1 MKKLLLL
8 LIVFNS
14 LINAAAGQS
23 KADLEEQR
31 KKALEEI
38 SYVDNLLKNTE
49 KEKTE
54 SIGKLN
60 IISSKLNLRE
70 KVINGMKSEISLLSE
85 RIELNNLAME
95 MMEEDLIIL
104 KRDYSAAIVN
114 AYKSKKVNPEL
125 SYILSARDF
134 NQGYKRMKYLQQV
147 TRFRRR
153 ESEIIMELKERIED
167 AKKRLENDL
176 LVVSDLKDREEI
188 QKKLLESERRNKQAV
203 VRSLGSREKQLRK
216 ELEEKRRIAKK
227 IESEIARI
235 IEEERRKSVKSDLTL
250 EQKLIGDNFA
260 DNKGRLPWPVE
271 RGIITSQF
279 GIRNHPVLRYV
290 TEENI
295 GIEITSAGES
305 AVRSVFK
312 GEVVKVFALTGA
324 NWTVLIRHGRYLTAY
339 QNIVGVKVKQGEK
352 VETKQVI
359 GMVFNDKNDGNK
371 SVLKFMIFEDKSKS
385 DPEKLDPELWISKN

>member
-1 MKKLLLL
+1 MRKLLLL
-8 LIVFNS
+8 LMVLNC

-23 KADLEEQR
+23 RADLEEQR

-38 SYVDNLLKNTE
+38 IYVDNLLKNTE

-60 IISSKLNLRE
+60 MIGSKLNLRE

-85 RIELNNLAME
+85 RIELNNLAVE

-104 KRDYSAAIVN
+104 KRDYSVAIVN

-125 SYILSARDF
+125 GYILSARDF
-134 NQGYKRMKYLQQV
+134 NQGYKRIKYLQQV
-147 TRFRRR
+147 SRFRRR

-176 LVVSDLKDREEI
+176 LVVSDLKDKEEI
-188 QKKLLESERRNKQAV
+188 QKKLLESERRNKQSV

-216 ELEEKRRIAKK
+216 ELEEKRRMAKR

-235 IEEERRKSVKSDLTL
+235 IEGERRKSVKSDLTP
-250 EQKLIGDNFA
+250 EQKLIGENFA

-279 GIRNHPVLRYV
+279 GIRSHPVLRYV

-295 GIEITSAGES
+295 GIEITSAGEA

-359 GMVFNDKNDGNK
+359 GMVYNDKNDGNK
-371 SVLKFMIFEDKSKS
+371 SILKFMIFEDIAKS

>member
-1 MKKLLLL
+1 
-8 LIVFNS
+8 
-14 LINAAAGQS
+14 
-23 KADLEEQR
+23 
-31 KKALEEI
+31 
-38 SYVDNLLKNTE
+38 
-49 KEKTE
+49 
-54 SIGKLN
+54 
-60 IISSKLNLRE
+60 
-70 KVINGMKSEISLLSE
+70 
-85 RIELNNLAME
+85 
-95 MMEEDLIIL
+95 
-104 KRDYSAAIVN
+104 
-114 AYKSKKVNPEL
+114 
-125 SYILSARDF
+125 
-134 NQGYKRMKYLQQV
+134 
-147 TRFRRR
+147 
-153 ESEIIMELKERIED
+153 MELKERIED

-176 LVVSDLKDREEI
+176 LVVSDLKDKEEI
-188 QKKLLESERRNKQAV
+188 QKKLLESERRNKQSV

-216 ELEEKRRIAKK
+216 ELEEKRRMAKR

-235 IEEERRKSVKSDLTL
+235 IEGERRKSVKSDLTP
-250 EQKLIGDNFA
+250 EQKLIGENFA

-279 GIRNHPVLRYV
+279 GIRSHPVLRYV

-295 GIEITSAGES
+295 GIEITSAGEA

-359 GMVFNDKNDGNK
+359 GMVYNDKNDGNK
-371 SVLKFMIFEDKSKS
+371 SILKFMIFEDIAKS